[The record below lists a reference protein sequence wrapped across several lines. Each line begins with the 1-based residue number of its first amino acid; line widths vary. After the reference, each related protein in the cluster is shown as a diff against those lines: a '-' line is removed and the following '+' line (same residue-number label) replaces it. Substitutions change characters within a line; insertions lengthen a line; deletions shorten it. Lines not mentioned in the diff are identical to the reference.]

1 MPQGVNLVIRD
12 NEFCI
17 DAETIPKVFDA
28 FFTTRATIGTGN
40 GLFVAERFIEG
51 HGGEIT
57 IVSHQDSN
65 AHGTNIC
72 IFVPLVTT
80 HESS

>member
-1 MPQGVNLVIRD
+1 VPQGVNLVIRD
-12 NEFCI
+12 NGFGI
-17 DAETIPKVFDA
+17 DAESIPKVFEA
-28 FFTTRATIGTGN
+28 FFTRSTIGTSI
-40 GLFVAERFIEG
+40 GLFVAKQFIQG
-51 HGGEIT
+51 LSGEIT
-57 IVSHQDSN
+57 IESHQDSN

>member
-1 MPQGVNLVIRD
+1 VPQGVNLVIRD

-57 IVSHQDSN
+57 IVSHQDS
-65 AHGTNIC
+65 
-72 IFVPLVTT
+72 
-80 HESS
+80 S